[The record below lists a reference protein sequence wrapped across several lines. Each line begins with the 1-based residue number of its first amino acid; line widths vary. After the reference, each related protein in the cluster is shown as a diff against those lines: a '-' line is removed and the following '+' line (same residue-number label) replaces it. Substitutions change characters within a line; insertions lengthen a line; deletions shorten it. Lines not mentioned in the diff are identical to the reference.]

1 MARTIYEIDDDIASC
16 VDQETGEIVDVEKLD
31 DLNMERERKIEGALL
46 WAKNEG
52 AMAKALDAE
61 IKNLQARKKTCQKNV
76 DGIKRWAI
84 NAIGDSKK
92 FKTAK
97 VAATVRKSPA
107 SVVVDDITE
116 IPSIY
121 LVPQEPKPDK
131 KAIGDAIKRGE
142 FILGAHIEDWNQFV
156 VIK

>member
-1 MARTIYEIDDDIASC
+1 MARTIYDIDDDIAAC
-16 VDQETGEIVDVEKLD
+16 VDQETGEIIDLEKLD

-46 WAKNEG
+46 WAKNED

-107 SVVVDDITE
+107 SVVVDDVRVLN
-116 IPSIY
+116 PIY
-121 LVPQEPKPDK
+121 LIQQEPKVDK
-131 KAIGDAIKRGE
+131 AGISKAIKSGMDVI
-142 FILGAHIEDWNQFV
+142 GAHLEQKQCIT
-156 VIK
+156 IR